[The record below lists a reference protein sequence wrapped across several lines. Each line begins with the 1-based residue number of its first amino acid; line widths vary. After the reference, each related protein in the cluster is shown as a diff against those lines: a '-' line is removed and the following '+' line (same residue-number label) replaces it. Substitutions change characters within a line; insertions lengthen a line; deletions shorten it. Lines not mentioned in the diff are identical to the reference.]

1 MKNRLIPLT
10 ALAGGAA
17 ALALRLLQLKTGYE
31 ADTGL
36 PAPGSGIALAVL
48 LAILAAVLVLFSL
61 RLPAEAKDGPVFP
74 RDFAT
79 ENTGL
84 LALTVA
90 GLFLIAASGALD
102 IFAGAASNDI
112 PQEEGLVTLF
122 ILTPQVRILLGA
134 LALISAVSLLP
145 AATACRKRPEETDF
159 SGTPML
165 AAPICMVVRLVLA
178 YRLESMNPV
187 LGDYYLSLLALVFLT
202 LTFYRLS
209 SFAYQAGQTRRFVLY
224 AAGAAVT
231 CVAALADSH
240 ALPDKL
246 LYLGGALASM
256 GFLLLRLEGPE
267 VPAAENCDGKTE
279 QE

>member
-102 IFAGAASNDI
+102 IFAGAASSDI

-145 AATACRKRPEETDF
+145 AATACRKRPEET
-159 SGTPML
+159 
-165 AAPICMVVRLVLA
+165 AARLCWPPPSAWWCGWCWPTVW
-178 YRLESMNPV
+178 NP
-187 LGDYYLSLLALVFLT
+187 
-202 LTFYRLS
+202 
-209 SFAYQAGQTRRFVLY
+209 
-224 AAGAAVT
+224 
-231 CVAALADSH
+231 
-240 ALPDKL
+240 
-246 LYLGGALASM
+246 
-256 GFLLLRLEGPE
+256 
-267 VPAAENCDGKTE
+267 
-279 QE
+279 

>member
-17 ALALRLLQLKTGYE
+17 ALALRLLQIKTGYE

-36 PAPGSGIALAVL
+36 PAPGSGTALAVL
-48 LAILAAVLVLFSL
+48 LAILAAVLILLSL
-61 RLPAEAKDGPVFP
+61 RLSAEAKDGPVFP

-90 GLFLIAASGALD
+90 GLFLMAASGALD
-102 IFAGAASNDI
+102 IFAGAASSDV

-145 AATACRKRPEETDF
+145 AASACRKRPEEAEF

-187 LGDYYLSLLALVFLT
+187 LGDYYLGLLALVFLT

-224 AAGAAVT
+224 AAAAAVT
-231 CVAALADSH
+231 CLASLADGR
-240 ALPDKL
+240 ALPDRL

-267 VPAAENCDGKTE
+267 VLAAEGCDGATGQK
-279 QE
+279 